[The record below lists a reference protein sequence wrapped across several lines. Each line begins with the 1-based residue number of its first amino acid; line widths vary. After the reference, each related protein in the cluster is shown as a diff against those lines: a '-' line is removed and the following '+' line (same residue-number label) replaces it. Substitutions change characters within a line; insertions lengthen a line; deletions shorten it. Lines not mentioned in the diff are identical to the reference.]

1 MCACVK
7 LPTSH
12 SPQTVAVVH
21 LLQKALE
28 TIDDI
33 SISVGS
39 VMELMAKLIET
50 SQCCTDG
57 MLNMKCSLVVP
68 LFICMYPSIFHM
80 PYMGILTLF
89 FDIQCIACKVLQKQ
103 DRF

>member
-1 MCACVK
+1 MYECIK

-57 MLNMKCSLVVP
+57 MLNIKCSLVAI
-68 LFICMYPSIFHM
+68 LFIYVC
-80 PYMGILTLF
+80 ILAHFT
-89 FDIQCIACKVLQKQ
+89 CPTWVY
-103 DRF
+103 